1 MRLTSVYRL
10 FIMVKCVYFI
20 YQSFVVGTRMV
31 RVIIKLN
38 VTVDLAMTSR
48 PKVLQ
53 GSALLVMTT
62 KQYFLHRPIKNKS
75 NGDTKKKERIM
86 LPPRRKCHLFKKPKE
101 LRTFDLKS

>member
-1 MRLTSVYRL
+1 MRLMSVFRL

-48 PKVLQ
+48 PKVLP

-62 KQYFLHRPIKNKS
+62 KQYFLHRPIKISPMGTQK
-75 NGDTKKKERIM
+75 
-86 LPPRRKCHLFKKPKE
+86 RKNE
-101 LRTFDLKS
+101 